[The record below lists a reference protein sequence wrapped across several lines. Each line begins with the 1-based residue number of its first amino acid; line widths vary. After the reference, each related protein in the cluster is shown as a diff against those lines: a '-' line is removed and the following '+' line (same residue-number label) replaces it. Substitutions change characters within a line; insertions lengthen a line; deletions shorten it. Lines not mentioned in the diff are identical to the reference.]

1 MSDEFDFDF
10 DITSN
15 KTVYSYLKKGSG
27 KRMTNAAEEKE
38 KYEYLRK
45 GGGSLASDYHGETDF
60 SRKRAQDISDSQ
72 FNRESFH
79 YRTIEEMNEI
89 LKRKKDE
96 KK

>member
-38 KYEYLRK
+38 KK
-45 GGGSLASDYHGETDF
+45 P
-60 SRKRAQDISDSQ
+60 
-72 FNRESFH
+72 FH
-79 YRTIEEMNEI
+79 QR
-89 LKRKKDE
+89 
-96 KK
+96 